1 MSFFLM
7 SIITIAAAVV
17 PTGPFR
23 RKKTGTL
30 RSAPVPKQT
39 SCLLVKLKRTFVFTD
54 ARSFDTVT

>member
-1 MSFFLM
+1 MT

-23 RKKTGTL
+23 RKKTGTPI
-30 RSAPVPKQT
+30 SAPVPKQT

-54 ARSFDTVT
+54 ARSFGTVT